1 MIVVESKRKSLE
13 TLAKKYP
20 GAIIL
25 DVTSNSTD
33 REFVKFSPF
42 YPHYGIPVPGSP
54 ALTGACVEG
63 IWQGLKVF
71 ESEGIS
77 YDTLRNGTMKN
88 IKRTVRTH
96 GKCLGHKYG
105 DKLLGYVDARKMIY
119 VPTYNWV
126 LQNRLGM
133 LVRKLRELSSRGTVI
148 LLDYET
154 NEDVENADKPLSHAS
169 LIKAYIEAQPER
181 SQAASVEYSNGMKVR
196 HPKFGEGKITFYDS
210 ETQRVKVAFAEG
222 EKTLSTRIAKL
233 EIIQ

>member
-20 GAIIL
+20 GAVIL

-42 YPHYGIPVPGSP
+42 YPHYGIPVSGSP

-71 ESEGIS
+71 ESEGVS

-105 DKLLGYVDARKMIY
+105 GKLLGYVEARKLIY

-133 LVRKLRELSSRGTVI
+133 LVSKLRELSSRGTVI

-154 NEDVENADKPLSHAS
+154 NGDVENESKPLSHAS
-169 LIKAYIEAQPER
+169 LIKAFIEAQPEK
-181 SQAASVEYSNGMKVR
+181 SQVPAIEYSKGMKVR
-196 HPKFGEGKITFYDS
+196 HAKFGEGEVISYDS
-210 ETQRVKVAFAEG
+210 ETQRVVVAFSTG

-233 EIIQ
+233 DIVK

>member
-1 MIVVESKRKSLE
+1 
-13 TLAKKYP
+13 
-20 GAIIL
+20 
-25 DVTSNSTD
+25 
-33 REFVKFSPF
+33 
-42 YPHYGIPVPGSP
+42 
-54 ALTGACVEG
+54 
-63 IWQGLKVF
+63 
-71 ESEGIS
+71 
-77 YDTLRNGTMKN
+77 MKN

-105 DKLLGYVDARKMIY
+105 GKILGYVEARKLIY
-119 VPTYNWV
+119 VPAYNWV

-196 HPKFGEGKITFYDS
+196 HPKFGEGKITSYDS

>member
-20 GAIIL
+20 GAVIL

-71 ESEGIS
+71 ESEGVS

-105 DKLLGYVDARKMIY
+105 DKILGYVEARKLIY

-133 LVRKLRELSSRGTVI
+133 LVRKLRDLSSRGTVI

-154 NEDVENADKPLSHAS
+154 NGDVENESKPLSHAS
-169 LIKAYIEAQPER
+169 LIKAFIEAQPEKP
-181 SQAASVEYSNGMKVR
+181 QAPGVEYSKGMKVL
-196 HPKFGEGKITFYDS
+196 HAKFGEGEVTSYDS
-210 ETQRVKVAFAEG
+210 ETQRVVVAFAAG

-233 EIIQ
+233 EIVK